1 MILDSNNKNHFKYTI
16 FDANGVELKY
26 VIMAD
31 TESGAIIRCVLTNN
45 GKLQK
50 DHNNDIIVETTSVPA
65 PLKYLEKNND

>member
-1 MILDSNNKNHFKYTI
+1 MILDSNKDHLKYTI

-31 TESGAIIRCVLTNN
+31 TESGTIIRCVLTNN

-65 PLKYLEKNND
+65 PLKYLSITNE

>member
-1 MILDSNNKNHFKYTI
+1 MILDSNKDHLKYTI

-31 TESGAIIRCVLTNN
+31 TESGAIIRCVLND

-65 PLKYLEKNND
+65 PLKYLTK